1 MKVRKARGEIVYGN
15 WGEGGGV
22 YRTDQLRSLDLF
34 PGLGWGG
41 GGGGRQGKDPGNEV
55 ENGCNFCFTGRWA
68 VSASYSV
75 ILHILF
81 GDFLLNPKRT
91 VEERLWW
98 RLWGESMRRG
108 IHLR

>member
-1 MKVRKARGEIVYGN
+1 MYTGIGGRGEGFTERINFVP
-15 WGEGGGV
+15 WIF
-22 YRTDQLRSLDLF
+22 SLA
-34 PGLGWGG
+34 WGG
-41 GGGGRQGKDPGNEV
+41 GGGGGGVGGRQGKDPGNEV